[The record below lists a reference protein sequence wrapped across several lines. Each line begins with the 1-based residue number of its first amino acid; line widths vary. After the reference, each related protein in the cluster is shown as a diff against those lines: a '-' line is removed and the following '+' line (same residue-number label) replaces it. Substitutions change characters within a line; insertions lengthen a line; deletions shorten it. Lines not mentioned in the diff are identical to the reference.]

1 MAEKK
6 WMWQLKCQIGNSDPL
21 LMLQVPSCKHNSSTC
36 KSFFW
41 LQAYQPIGELKMLF
55 PWRIKGVDWSRC
67 ENWLISL
74 EMSGGGFRGTPCRFF
89 PLSVLWNREVR
100 VAAAFAYF
108 EKCFCIFC
116 GWQQWQGGV
125 FGCTGW
131 RGCWYLRQSRE
142 MWRKTMATHRNQFS
156 KGRPVKSA
164 LSVTLCRE
172 YFNLGPSVWLEQW
185 SFLDSWIKYTVL

>member
-6 WMWQLKCQIGNSDPL
+6 WMWQIKWQIGNSDPL

-55 PWRIKGVDWSRC
+55 PWRIKEVDWSQC

-74 EMSGGGFRGTPCRFF
+74 EMSGGGFRGTQCRFF
-89 PLSVLWNREVR
+89 PLSLSAMKQGSLKGCGIRL
-100 VAAAFAYF
+100 F

-116 GWQQWQGGV
+116 RWQEWQGRV
-125 FGCTGW
+125 FGFTGG
-131 RGCWYLRQSRE
+131 RRSWYLRLSMEIR
-142 MWRKTMATHRNQFS
+142 RKTT
-156 KGRPVKSA
+156 
-164 LSVTLCRE
+164 VTE
-172 YFNLGPSVWLEQW
+172 MSSSSQHWA
-185 SFLDSWIKYTVL
+185 